1 MISFRD
7 VVGVLLQ
14 NVPRARKQVIEH
26 ARVDRC
32 PVGGDLHGRVPAG
45 QRAGEERSSGRAI
58 AAFGDQDVDG
68 LAVLIDRAVEA
79 VPPPGDLD
87 VGLVDAPLYVSLV
100 PPRDTMVYAH
110 VSSLRID
117 QHRKRHAE
125 DPDTGRSE
133 VIEPH
138 TLGSTRR

>member
-1 MISFRD
+1 MR
-7 VVGVLLQ
+7 
-14 NVPRARKQVIEH
+14 RARGMCSSSALGYTGAWSVVTSHGAGAEPQWASEQRPRRRTVAALPEQNP
-26 ARVDRC
+26 D
-32 PVGGDLHGRVPAG
+32 DLP
-45 QRAGEERSSGRAI
+45 
-58 AAFGDQDVDG
+58 
-68 LAVLIDRAVEA
+68 VLIDRPVEA

-125 DPDTGRSE
+125 DPGTGRSE

-138 TLGSTRR
+138 RVQ